1 MKNKLVWSVT
11 SAVVAAIMLAI
22 PVLSAEP
29 HEDPLKVGWEYSG
42 LGLFRYYSAILDEV
56 INKNRD
62 EVASWLDNMP
72 YANLPPSLISTT
84 EIFTKA
90 TEESAELIVTIEKE
104 LDELRVLLQQSRIL
118 EANPVANQI
127 IADLSAGYRAVQL
140 MERAILTT
148 GKAFL
153 VDAEKPNSPLRLAY
167 TEVIRKIASI
177 NALFD
182 LYRDILANLLR
193 GYVSEDVINEIE
205 SIRVYISEENTDR
218 TTIEDTR
225 VNTSEENTDRTAIEN
240 IRVNAP
246 EIRIDLI
253 AAVLKSR
260 LATELSLTVEP
271 MDVFVGD
278 YVSAKGTLTVEGQPL
293 VNRMVEIMLNGL
305 TVATGTTNGNGYYE
319 ASFQVPYEYSVSMDV
334 QSLYYPRE
342 QDTTTYLASLSP
354 KAVLNVHFYEMLL
367 SLDTDEKGYPGRE
380 TVLKASW
387 TYQPAAPTIERNFEV
402 RIDDVVVAQLKSTEE
417 FIQKINLPPDLQSGL
432 HRLTV
437 ISFAEGRYAS
447 GIASGLIDVSK
458 AVTGL
463 TINLPKI
470 MLVPLHFDVNGSV
483 ISELGPLQMALVR
496 VKHASDAQEFHSADD
511 GSFQG
516 KLRTRYTFGLVGSE
530 SWTVEVIPQEPWNS
544 PLLFSQKVLVIN
556 GINCGIFLTLL
567 IALGIIVPKK
577 FGIRNFPLAWQ
588 REKIQPEDAITG
600 INLAV
605 VPVYSETVVSTRTLD
620 GGSDV
625 EPRARIFSWYV
636 LLIQL
641 VQRVTRIVLR
651 PHQTLREFVNG
662 TRKTLGPVTDY
673 LLEFTRLIERLLYS
687 REQAS
692 DKDVNTSEQL
702 TRQVQDSL
710 KHENT

>member
-1 MKNKLVWSVT
+1 MCCQAKGDMKNKLVWSII
-11 SAVVAAIMLAI
+11 SAVVAVIMLAT

-29 HEDPLKVGWEYSG
+29 HEDPLKSGWEYSG
-42 LGLFRYYSAILDEV
+42 LGLFRYYSAVLDEV

-62 EVASWLDNMP
+62 EVASRLDNMP
-72 YANLPPSLISTT
+72 YANLPPSLTPTT
-84 EIFTKA
+84 EVFTEA

-140 MERAILTT
+140 MERAVLTT

-167 TEVIRKIASI
+167 TEVIRKLASI

-182 LYRDILANLLR
+182 LYHDILNNLLI
-193 GYVSEDVINEIE
+193 DF
-205 SIRVYISEENTDR
+205 
-218 TTIEDTR
+218 
-225 VNTSEENTDRTAIEN
+225 TAIN
-240 IRVNAP
+240 
-246 EIRIDLI
+246 
-253 AAVLKSR
+253 LKSR
-260 LATELSLTVEP
+260 LTTELSLTVEP

-278 YVSAKGTLTVEGQPL
+278 YVSVKGTLTTEGQPL
-293 VNRMVEIMLNGL
+293 IDRKIEIMLNGL

-702 TRQVQDSL
+702 TRQVRDSL